1 MCNDKNNKK
10 ILFKFQG
17 DVMNSIEELYKNALE
32 LKNKG
37 MSDKEIST
45 ELHLSVNTVTWLL
58 GKEFLKENKVQ
69 DVKIGWRSIG
79 VYGSRIASI
88 SDIIVDIITEEAAL
102 SDFSVDSILG
112 INVNG
117 IPFATMVSY
126 SLDKELIVY
135 RPHPSRKDG
144 YFSSNFAGVKGKSIV
159 IIDDV
164 TSTGETIR
172 RTIKDVRNEG
182 GKVALVVVLTS
193 KLTTDEIEGV
203 KIRSLFRASLI
214 GTM

>member
-1 MCNDKNNKK
+1 
-10 ILFKFQG
+10 
-17 DVMNSIEELYKNALE
+17 MNSIDELYKNALE

-45 ELHLSVNTVTWLL
+45 ELHLSVNTITWLL
-58 GKEFLKENKVQ
+58 GKEFLKEKNVQ

-79 VYGSRIASI
+79 VFGSRIASI
-88 SDIIVDIITEEAAL
+88 SDIIVDIISEEAAAAE
-102 SDFSVDSILG
+102 FSIDSILG

-135 RPHPSRKDG
+135 RPHPARKDG
-144 YFSSNFAGVKGKSIV
+144 YFSSNFASVKGKSIV

-193 KLTTDEIEGV
+193 KLPTDEIEGV
-203 KIRSLFRASLI
+203 RIRSLFRASLI

>member
-1 MCNDKNNKK
+1 
-10 ILFKFQG
+10 
-17 DVMNSIEELYKNALE
+17 MNSIDELYKNALE

-45 ELHLSVNTVTWLL
+45 ELHLSVNTITWLL
-58 GKEFLKENKVQ
+58 GKEFLKEKNVQ

-79 VYGSRIASI
+79 VFGSRIASI
-88 SDIIVDIITEEAAL
+88 SDIIVDIISEEAAAAE
-102 SDFSVDSILG
+102 FSIDSILG

-144 YFSSNFAGVKGKSIV
+144 YFSSNFASVKGKSIV

-193 KLTTDEIEGV
+193 KLPTDEIEGV
-203 KIRSLFRASLI
+203 RIRSLFRASLI